1 MVPFQAESQKL
12 ADENDITEDAP
23 VVTLDAFGLAV
34 CHVVPSYSFCQI
46 SKDLEI
52 WTILDPSEFFL
63 TILICKISSCKI
75 IIEA

>member
-23 VVTLDAFGLAV
+23 VMTLDVCCLAV
-34 CHVVPSYSFCQI
+34 CHVVPRFA
-46 SKDLEI
+46 KFPRI
-52 WTILDPSEFFL
+52 WKFLTILDPSEFFL